1 MVISKNVLSL
11 YQQRNKNMKEL
22 IDIVSV
28 FSPKT
33 ATQIRKTQKA
43 VTAIDKILSQSS
55 NPKSNTQKK
64 K

>member
-1 MVISKNVLSL
+1 
-11 YQQRNKNMKEL
+11 MKEL
-22 IDIVSV
+22 IDIVSL

-43 VTAIDKILSQSS
+43 VTAIDNILSEK
-55 NPKSNTQKK
+55 PKSNPQSKK

>member
-1 MVISKNVLSL
+1 
-11 YQQRNKNMKEL
+11 MKEL
-22 IDIVSV
+22 IDIVSL

-43 VTAIDKILSQSS
+43 VTAIDKILSQQP
-55 NPKSNTQKK
+55 NPKSNPQSKK

>member
-1 MVISKNVLSL
+1 
-11 YQQRNKNMKEL
+11 MKEL

-55 NPKSNTQKK
+55 NAKSNTQKK

>member
-1 MVISKNVLSL
+1 
-11 YQQRNKNMKEL
+11 MKEL
-22 IDIVSV
+22 IDIVSL

-43 VTAIDKILSQSS
+43 VTAIDKILSQPS
-55 NPKSNTQKK
+55 NPKSNPQSKK

>member
-1 MVISKNVLSL
+1 VISKNVLSL